1 MGTTIEDVQYEE
13 YIEDLHNS
21 YIKALEKFAKS
32 KNLKE
37 LKNNIEDLQAARDSA
52 EGLIE
57 NVKGEELENLE
68 SALQTISTID
78 TVYKTLI
85 SESEKNKRQF
95 VMQVIFFGTAIVFG
109 FFLNVGANVFYKYF
123 VEKSLFMQVFFL
135 LFSLGIVGFF
145 IWFVNKILNQIEKKE
160 NQK

>member
-1 MGTTIEDVQYEE
+1 MGTSIVDVQYGE
-13 YIEDLHNS
+13 YLEDLHHS

-37 LKNNIEDLQAARDSA
+37 LKDNLENLQAARDSA
-52 EGLIE
+52 EGLID
-57 NVKGEELENLE
+57 NVKGKELESLE
-68 SALQTISTID
+68 STLQDISTID

-85 SESEKNKRQF
+85 SESEKNNRQSI
-95 VMQVIFFGTAIVFG
+95 MGVIFFGTAIFFG

-145 IWFVNKILNQIEKKE
+145 IWFVNKILNQLEKKE